1 VRLGPVTG
9 NVHGH
14 VELRR
19 REEGVDAVE
28 LAVEIKLDAWM
39 DVKGCMFVEDVTE
52 TLRGKFAI
60 NISGIEGMG
69 K

>member
-1 VRLGPVTG
+1 
-9 NVHGH
+9 

>member
-39 DVKGCMFVEDVTE
+39 DVKGCMFRIMFRIFTMMKRV
-52 TLRGKFAI
+52 
-60 NISGIEGMG
+60 
-69 K
+69 